1 MNSTSERKVREGFLE
16 EAIFKLGAK
25 EPVMQRVVQQLSRQT
40 EKHVQRSRD
49 RKAIG
54 LWEEQKGH

>member
-1 MNSTSERKVREGFLE
+1 ME

-40 EKHVQRSRD
+40 EKHVQRPRD